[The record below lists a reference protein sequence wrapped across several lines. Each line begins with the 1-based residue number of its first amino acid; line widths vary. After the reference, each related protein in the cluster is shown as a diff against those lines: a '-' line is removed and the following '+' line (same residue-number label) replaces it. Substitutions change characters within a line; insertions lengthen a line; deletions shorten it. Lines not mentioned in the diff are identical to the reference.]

1 MKIAIDAMGGDNAP
15 EAIVLGCLQALKEF
29 DDIELTLFGR
39 QEIIQSIIGNEQA
52 EASRLAIID
61 CKDVI
66 TSGEH
71 PVSAIKTK
79 KDASMVRGLTALS
92 EGQYDIFISAGN
104 TGAVLAGGILIVRRM
119 KGIKR
124 PALAPMLPTKTGKGV
139 LLIDCGA
146 NVDCRPE
153 HLTQFALMG
162 SAYMKNVM
170 HVQDPAI
177 GLVNNGA
184 EAEKG
189 NELTKAC
196 YELFETLPIHFAG
209 NCEARDALSGNFDV
223 IVCDGFVGNVILK
236 LTEGV
241 AEALSFMLKE
251 EFQLNLRSKIG
262 AVISMPALKRFKS
275 KMDYTDYGGAPLL
288 GVSKG
293 IIKAHGSSNAKAF
306 KSAIRQAR
314 NFVNGQVI
322 DVIGKIAEQM
332 EG

>member
-1 MKIAIDAMGGDNAP
+1 MKIAVDAMGGDNAP
-15 EAIVLGCLQALKEF
+15 DAIVLGCLQALKEF
-29 DDIELTLFGR
+29 DDIEISLFGK
-39 QEIIQSIIGNEQA
+39 EDA
-52 EASRLAIID
+52 VEAILNAHSADRSRLQIIN
-61 CKDVI
+61 CSDVI
-66 TSGEH
+66 GSGEH
-71 PVSAIKTK
+71 PVDAIKKK
-79 KDASMVRGLTALS
+79 KDSSLVRGLESLS
-92 EGQYDIFISAGN
+92 AGEQDIFISAGN

-124 PALAPMLPTKTGKGV
+124 PALAPLLPTKTGKGV

-162 SAYMKNVM
+162 SAYMEKVTGVVN
-170 HVQDPAI
+170 PAV

-196 YELFETLPIHFAG
+196 YELFEKLPIRFAG
-209 NCEARDALSGNFDV
+209 NCEAREALSGDFDV

-241 AEALSFMLKE
+241 ASTLAGMLRE
-251 EFQLNLRSKIG
+251 ELQRDFRSKLG
-262 AVISMPALKRFKS
+262 ALLSMPALKRFKS
-275 KMDYTDYGGAPLL
+275 KMDYTEYGGAPLL

-306 KSAIRQAR
+306 QSAIRQAR
-314 NFVNGQVI
+314 KFVDCRVI
-322 DVIGKIAEQM
+322 DVIGQIAEQM
-332 EG
+332 D

>member
-1 MKIAIDAMGGDNAP
+1 MRIAVDAMGGDNAP
-15 EAIVLGCLQALKEF
+15 DAIVLGCLQALEEF
-29 DDIELTLFGR
+29 DDIEISLFGM
-39 QEIIQSIIGNEQA
+39 S
-52 EASRLAIID
+52 EAIEAIVQNHNIADRSRLHIID
-61 CKDVI
+61 CKEVI
-66 TSGEH
+66 SSGEH
-71 PVSAIKTK
+71 PVHAIKSK
-79 KDASMVRGLTALS
+79 KDSSLVRGLEETSA
-92 EGQYDIFISAGN
+92 GKHDIFISAGN
-104 TGAVLAGGILIVRRM
+104 TGAVLAGGILIIRRM

-124 PALAPMLPTKTGKGV
+124 PALAPLLPTKAGKGV

-162 SAYMKNVM
+162 SAYMQKVMNVEK
-170 HVQDPAI
+170 PAI

-196 YELFETLPIHFAG
+196 YELFEKLPIKFAG
-209 NCEARDALSGNFDV
+209 NCEAREALSGDFDV

-241 AEALSFMLKE
+241 AATLTSMLKE
-251 EFQLNLRSKIG
+251 ELQRDLRARIG
-262 AVISMPALKRFKS
+262 ALLAMPALKKFKS
-275 KMDYTDYGGAPLL
+275 KMDYSEYGGAPLL

-306 KSAIRQAR
+306 QSAIRQAR
-314 NFVNGQVI
+314 KFVDCQVI
-322 DVIGKIAEQM
+322 EVINQIAEQM
-332 EG
+332 D